1 MNMLLPETHT
11 PEFSQDFVS
20 HFSSRSQG
28 FVGRDKLIPTQ
39 RNNPCVLCGNTS
51 GKCREANDLRL
62 CMEFTT
68 SSPAIPGYRFTGL
81 SKDGLW
87 GIWVV
92 DDGISHADGDREQWW
107 QEQQIRRHLRE
118 QAEAQQRAHSLPAS
132 ERDRHYKRLLSHL
145 TLHSEDRADLHR
157 RGLSE
162 AHIKAGGFV
171 SVEQWQKLP
180 EDFPLTLPGV
190 NLDGRSLNVSGPGY
204 LCPIRD
210 IDGCIVGLQLRLRDA
225 EDGGRYRWL
234 SSVTHKRPNG
244 QPPNLPN
251 GELPLA
257 VFRPEVTT
265 RQAIALVEGTG
276 PKPFITS
283 QRLEVVTIGAAG
295 GLFASSSETLRIT
308 LERLATELGTRRIE
322 FFPDA
327 GSLENPNVLRQ
338 YWATW
343 ELLEQQGY
351 LVHVGWWG
359 QVSKAHPDID
369 ELEDVE
375 AIAFLSPQ
383 AFLAMAPAD
392 VAAKVATHIQ
402 QAAAAKV
409 EARLSQEQVRER
421 YRAET
426 DRIMAECNGLRV
438 EPTLTLSG
446 RYIPSGLL
454 QLPPTAGTVLIDG
467 PMGVGKTSTA
477 LKELVEQHRR
487 QHPTA
492 FRCLLT
498 PRNALGRQSAA
509 VLGLPHHTTFKGFGP
524 CPTEVTLCPE
534 SGWRFPTKRL
544 PDGPPLILIDE
555 VSQLLHQVLEGKTS
569 GHNHAL
575 NLDWLRSLLQ
585 WVNAQGGWIVLSED
599 GITNLEIDL
608 VAQASGLEVVEF
620 LKFERT
626 ESERRDMTLFSSPS
640 LTWAEM
646 KNRLSKGE
654 NLVIASDSATWL
666 RHTREMAIAFGIAP
680 DDIRIIDSE
689 SSLEDWAQ
697 QLSTDPDKWIAT
709 HRPRIL
715 GYSPTFQQ
723 GISIADPNGHFQ
735 AMAIHLVHL
744 DWRSAKQMPERLRTD
759 VPRFGYVKP
768 SGARTD
774 DFFSSCRPEVI
785 VRDFYRNVEGVEKL
799 TQFAEYA
806 QSKGVTDAD
815 GAPLDL
821 VEAIAT
827 LKVSAQD
834 PESDFGFWLH
844 HYARYQARSTYN
856 RLTLRE
862 SLVSLWEARG
872 YTVERI
878 EGTDKTEI
886 EERQRISGKLAIAK
900 ASTFAQLDT
909 SEITLTDA
917 RSILEE
923 LEVSQEQRELAH
935 KRLLQDKLPGVDLND
950 PHFILKAL
958 VENNGRFL
966 KTAEL
971 LWMARNPKVAQW
983 LDRWTW
989 MNEFTQATRRGQF
1002 ASYTRLSFRSGQAKL
1017 LSECPLQPFIDGT
1030 IEQWDNNCWEAIAVH
1045 QWAVLHRH
1053 QFRRYLRLTV
1063 AEDHPPVKTVN
1074 KLLRK
1079 LGYEV
1084 KHQGWKGSRD
1094 QRERQYSITNLEDA
1108 DREAILKALEER
1120 FIKRLKEKEGIAEA
1134 EDAVPVIATCIEIP
1148 LLPSCDHG
1156 PQPDWSR
1163 CPQDVLEIMQAA
1175 WVDAENA
1182 KQRQVVLD
1190 AIAEYGRVL
1199 RD

>member
-1 MNMLLPETHT
+1 MPTFDSYH
-11 PEFSQDFVS
+11 
-20 HFSSRSQG
+20 QG
-28 FVGRDKLIPTQ
+28 FVGRDKLIPTT
-39 RNNPCVLCGNTS
+39 RKNPCVLCGNTS

-62 CMEFTT
+62 CMEYTT
-68 SSPAIPGYRFTGL
+68 SSLAIPGYRFTGL

-87 GIWVV
+87 GVWVV
-92 DDGISHADGDREQWW
+92 DDGASYSKEDREQWW

-118 QAEAQQRAHSLPAS
+118 QAEAAQRAQSLPAV
-132 ERDRHYKRLLSHL
+132 ERDRHYQRLLSHL
-145 TLHSEDRADLHR
+145 TLHPEDRADLHR

-210 IDGCIVGLQLRLRDA
+210 IDGLIVGLQLRLRDVK
-225 EDGGRYRWL
+225 DSGRYRWL
-234 SSVTHKRPNG
+234 SSVTHNRPNG

-283 QRLEVVTIGAAG
+283 QRLGVITVGAAG
-295 GLFASSSETLRIT
+295 GLFAASSETLRVT
-308 LERLATELGTRRIE
+308 LGRLATELGTRRIE

-327 GSLENPNVLRQ
+327 GSLENPHVLRQ

-375 AIAFLSPQ
+375 AIAFLSPHT
-383 AFLAMAPAD
+383 FLAMAPAD
-392 VAAKVATHIQ
+392 VAATVAAHIQ
-402 QAAAAKV
+402 QADAAKV

-421 YRAET
+421 YRVET
-426 DRIMAECNGLRV
+426 DRLMAECNGLRV

-454 QLPPTAGTVLIDG
+454 QLPQTAGTVVIDG

-487 QHPTA
+487 QYPTA

-509 VLGLPHHTTFKGFGP
+509 VLGLPHHTAFKGFGP

-569 GHNHAL
+569 GQNHAL
-575 NLDWLRSLLQ
+575 NLHWLRSLLQ

-608 VAQASGLEVVEF
+608 IAQASGLEVIEF
-620 LKFERT
+620 FKFERT
-626 ESERRDMTLFSSPS
+626 DSERRDMTLFSSPS
-640 LTWAEM
+640 LTWAEI
-646 KNRLSKGE
+646 KNRLNKGE

-666 RHTREMAIAFGIAP
+666 RHTREMAIA
-680 DDIRIIDSE
+680 
-689 SSLEDWAQ
+689 
-697 QLSTDPDKWIAT
+697 
-709 HRPRIL
+709 
-715 GYSPTFQQ
+715 
-723 GISIADPNGHFQ
+723 
-735 AMAIHLVHL
+735 
-744 DWRSAKQMPERLRTD
+744 
-759 VPRFGYVKP
+759 
-768 SGARTD
+768 
-774 DFFSSCRPEVI
+774 
-785 VRDFYRNVEGVEKL
+785 
-799 TQFAEYA
+799 
-806 QSKGVTDAD
+806 
-815 GAPLDL
+815 
-821 VEAIAT
+821 
-827 LKVSAQD
+827 
-834 PESDFGFWLH
+834 
-844 HYARYQARSTYN
+844 
-856 RLTLRE
+856 
-862 SLVSLWEARG
+862 
-872 YTVERI
+872 
-878 EGTDKTEI
+878 
-886 EERQRISGKLAIAK
+886 K

-909 SEITLTDA
+909 SEITLTEA

-923 LEVSQEQRELAH
+923 LEASQEQREVAH
-935 KRLLQDKLPGVDLND
+935 KRLLQDKLPGVNLND

-971 LWMARNPKVAQW
+971 LWMARNPKAAQW

-989 MNEFTQATRRGQF
+989 INEFTQATRRGQF

-1030 IEQWDNNCWEAIAVH
+1030 IEQWDNNSWEAIAVH

-1053 QFRRYLRLTV
+1053 QFRRYLRLTI

-1084 KHQGWKGSRD
+1084 KHQGWKGNRE
-1094 QRERQYSITNLEDA
+1094 QRERQYGITNLEDA

-1120 FIKRLKEKEGIAEA
+1120 FIQRLKEKEGIAET

-1156 PQPDWSR
+1156 PQPDWSH

-1175 WVDAENA
+1175 WLDAENTQ
-1182 KQRQVVLD
+1182 QRQVVLD
-1190 AIAEYGRVL
+1190 AIAEYGRAIAS
-1199 RD
+1199 

>member
-1 MNMLLPETHT
+1 MNTLRLETLAS
-11 PEFSQDFVS
+11 ES
-20 HFSSRSQG
+20 SQG
-28 FVGRDKLIPTQ
+28 FVSPVSSHTQGFLGREKLIPTK

-51 GKCREANDLRL
+51 GKCREAQELRL
-62 CMEFTT
+62 CMEYTT
-68 SSPAIPGYRFTGL
+68 SSPAIPDYRFTGL

-87 GIWVV
+87 GVWVV
-92 DDGISHADGDREQWW
+92 DDGINRSDEEREQWW
-107 QEQQIRRHLRE
+107 QEQQIRRHLRAL
-118 QAEAQQRAHSLPAS
+118 AEIQQRAHSLPAS
-132 ERDRHYKRLLSHL
+132 ERDRHYRRVLSHL
-145 TLHSEDRADLHR
+145 TLHPEDRADLHR

-162 AHIKAGGFV
+162 AQINAGGFV
-171 SVEQWQKLP
+171 SVEPWQHLP

-210 IDGCIVGLQLRLRDA
+210 IDGFIVGLQLRLRDA
-225 EDGGRYRWL
+225 DDGGRYRWL
-234 SSVTHKRPNG
+234 SSVTQKRPNG

-283 QRLEVVTIGAAG
+283 QRLGVTTLGAAG
-295 GLFASSSETLRIT
+295 GLFATSSETLRVT
-308 LERLATELGTRRIE
+308 LERLATELGTNRIE

-338 YWATW
+338 YWNTW
-343 ELLEQQGY
+343 ELLAQQGY

-359 QVSKAHPDID
+359 QVSKDHPDID
-369 ELEDVE
+369 ELEDVK
-375 AIAFLSPQ
+375 AIAFLSPH

-392 VAAKVATHIQ
+392 VAAKVTAHIQ
-402 QAAAAKV
+402 QADAAKV

-426 DRIMAECNGLRV
+426 DRIMAEFNGLRV

-446 RYIPSGLL
+446 RYILSGLL
-454 QLPPTAGTVLIDG
+454 QLPQTAGTVLIDG

-487 QHPTA
+487 QHPAA

-509 VLGLPHHTTFKGFGP
+509 VLGLPHHSAFKGFGS

-544 PDGPPLILIDE
+544 PDGPPLLLIDE
-555 VSQLLHQVLEGKTS
+555 VSQLLHQVLEGNTS
-569 GHNHAL
+569 GQNHAL
-575 NLDWLRSLLQ
+575 NLHWLRSLLQ
-585 WVNAQGGWIVLSED
+585 WVNVQGGWIVLSED

-608 VAQASGLEVVEF
+608 ITQASGLEVVEF
-620 LKFERT
+620 LKFERI
-626 ESERRDMTLFSSPS
+626 ERERREMTLFSSPS
-640 LTWAEM
+640 LTWAEL
-646 KNRLSKGE
+646 KQRLSKGE
-654 NLVIASDSATWL
+654 NLVIASDSARWL
-666 RHTREMAIAFGIAP
+666 RQTREMAITFGIDP

-689 SSLEDWAQ
+689 SSLEEWVQ
-697 QLSTDPDKWIAT
+697 QLSTDPDTWIAK

-723 GISIADPNGHFQ
+723 GISIADPHSHFQ

-774 DFFSSCRPEVI
+774 EFLSSCRPEVI

-815 GAPLDL
+815 GVPLDL
-821 VEAIAT
+821 VEAIAN
-827 LKVSAQD
+827 LKASAQD
-834 PESDFGFWLH
+834 PDSDFGFWLH
-844 HYARYQARSTYN
+844 HYARYQARGTYN

-862 SLVSLWEARG
+862 SLVGLWEARG
-872 YTVERI
+872 YTVQLI
-878 EGTDKTEI
+878 EGTVKEEI
-886 EERQRISGKLAIAK
+886 EERRRIGGTLAIAK

-909 SEITLTDA
+909 SEITLTEA

-923 LEVSQEQRELAH
+923 VEATQAQRELAH
-935 KRLLQDKLPGVDLND
+935 KRLLQDKLPGVDLNN
-950 PHFILKAL
+950 PQFILKAL
-958 VENNGRFL
+958 VEDNGRFL

-971 LWMARNPKVAQW
+971 LWMARNPKAAQW

-989 MNEFTQATRRGQF
+989 MHEFTQATRRAQF

-1017 LSECPLQPFIDGT
+1017 LNECPLQPFIEGKV
-1030 IEQWDNNCWEAIAVH
+1030 EQWDNNCWEAIAVH

-1053 QFRRYLRLTV
+1053 QFRRYLRLNI

-1120 FIKRLKEKEGIAEA
+1120 FIKRLKEKEGIAET

-1190 AIAEYGRVL
+1190 ALAEYGRAIA
-1199 RD
+1199 